1 MPESKIAGW
10 TLGTSLVLILVIGTS
25 FGYEAYSKHQALE
38 KEVAQLTSGDPER
51 GRDLAQCRGC
61 VGCHDIPGTRGPRGN
76 VGPPLA
82 GIATRVYVGGVLL
95 NTPDNL
101 RRWLLDPPRIDP
113 RSAMPNVGLTDQ
125 EARDLSAFLYTL
137 R

>member
-1 MPESKIAGW
+1 MLKSDTGRWIAG
-10 TLGTSLVLILVIGTS
+10 TVILVALVSAAGA
-25 FGYEAYSKHQALE
+25 GYAAYSRQQQLE
-38 KEVAQLTSGDPER
+38 QRVSQLTAGDPAR
-51 GRDLAQCRGC
+51 GRDLAQSKGC

-82 GIATRVYVGGVLL
+82 RIATRVYIGGVLL

-101 RRWLLDPPRIDP
+101 RQWLLDPPRIDP
-113 RSAMPNVGLTDQ
+113 KSAMPAVGLTDQ

-137 R
+137 N

>member
-1 MPESKIAGW
+1 MPDSKISRW
-10 TLGTSLVLILVIGTS
+10 TIGTGVVLILLISTS
-25 FGYEAYSKHQALE
+25 FGYEAYSKRQELE
-38 KEVAQLTSGDPER
+38 KQVTQLTNGDPGR
-51 GRDLAQCRGC
+51 GRDLAQSRGC
-61 VGCHDIPGTRGPRGN
+61 VGCHDIPGTRGTRGN
-76 VGPPLA
+76 VGPPLT

-101 RRWLLDPPRIDP
+101 RQWLLDPPRIDP